1 MKKVFFSL
9 LIILITGCLF
19 YISQQP
25 RIHFIQDEIHLSLYD
40 EVKPYDYIEIA
51 SHIDIEELQI
61 NNQVNNQKLGKY
73 EIQYQYHNKIFTLD
87 VYIDDTIPPQFEIN
101 HIKVLRNATVDP
113 KVLVKNI
120 QDDSS
125 TIVYFKEDY
134 LFNEIKR
141 YKVCVVVEDGY
152 ENKTEKYAY
161 VMVVEKDEEPPT
173 IKGLDVLRVSLNEKV
188 DLKKDIEVVDDIDFN
203 PQLTIDDHNLNIK
216 KVGSYDVIYHVED
229 KYGNKATYTRIIQV
243 VSPYDNKE
251 AIADGKKT
259 CYLTFDDGPSHNT
272 EKVLEILDKYQIKAT
287 FFVTAENKEHAKY
300 IKEAYQKGHTI
311 GLHAYEHD
319 YEHLYTASQNFLND
333 LKKSDEY
340 VYQQTGV
347 HTKVMRFPGGS
358 SNMVSAKYNK
368 GIMSVLTKKVI
379 DQGYQYYDWN
389 CMNGDAEGK
398 KTVKEMIQT
407 VKETVKDQE
416 DIMLLMHDGIQQDNT
431 VKALPDI
438 IEYLKKQD
446 YEFKAVDTTSPT
458 FHHTVQN

>member
-1 MKKVFFSL
+1 MKKVFFSCL
-9 LIILITGCLF
+9 VFMFIIFLF
-19 YISQQP
+19 VFLQQP
-25 RIHFIQDEIHLSLYD
+25 RIHFIQDEIHLSLYE
-40 EVKPYDYIEIA
+40 EVKPYDYIEGT
-51 SHIDIEELQI
+51 SHIDIEELKI
-61 NNQVNNQKLGKY
+61 DNQVNNQELGQY
-73 EIQYQYHNKIFTLD
+73 MIQYQYRNKVFDLK
-87 VYIDDTIPPQFEIN
+87 VYIDDTLPPQFDMK
-101 HIKVLRNATVDP
+101 HIKILKNSFVDP
-113 KVLVKNI
+113 KTMVENI

-134 LFNEIKR
+134 IFNEIKR
-141 YKVCVVVEDGY
+141 YKVCVVVEDEY

-161 VMVVEKDEEPPT
+161 VMVVEKDEEPP
-173 IKGLDVLRVSLNEKV
+173 IIEGLDVLRVSLHEKV
-188 DLKKDIEVVDDIDFN
+188 DLKKGVKVIDDIDLK
-203 PQLTIDDHNLNIK
+203 PQLIIDDHDLNLNK
-216 KVGSYDVIYHVED
+216 AGNYHVIYHVED
-229 KYGNKATYTRIIQV
+229 KYGNKASYTRTIQV

-272 EKVLEILDKYQIKAT
+272 KKVLDILEKYQIKAT
-287 FFVTAENKEHAKY
+287 FFVTAENKEYAKY

-319 YEHLYTASQNFLND
+319 YEHLYTASKSFLDD
-333 LKKSDEY
+333 LKKNDEY

-368 GIMSVLTKKVI
+368 GIMHVLTKKVI

-398 KTVKEMIQT
+398 KTVKEMIKT

-438 IEYLKKQD
+438 IEYLKKQN